1 MQEVLFSHDD
11 FLKESYCKT
20 KKFHQTE
27 NQLCKQD
34 SQNHSNDKL
43 SNNDTVFMRQNNT
56 LWYV

>member
-56 LWYV
+56 L